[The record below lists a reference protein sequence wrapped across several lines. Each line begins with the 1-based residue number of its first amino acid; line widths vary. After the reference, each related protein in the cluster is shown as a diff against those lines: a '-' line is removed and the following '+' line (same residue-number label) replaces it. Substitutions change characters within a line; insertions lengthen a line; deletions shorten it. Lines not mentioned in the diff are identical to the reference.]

1 MAKMKAIQVSKAGG
15 DFELVEREIPEP
27 GPAQVR
33 IKVEACGV
41 CHSDSLVKEG
51 FWPGIKYPRVP
62 GHEVAG
68 VIDAIGV
75 GVSTWKEGQRVG
87 VGWHGGHCFKCDAC
101 RRGDFGLCQNE
112 KICGIAYDG
121 GYQEYMIAPEE
132 AVVALPDGISSDEA
146 APLLCAGI
154 TTFNS
159 LRNAGARSGD
169 VVAVHGLGGLGHL
182 GVQFAN
188 KMGFHTVAIAR
199 GADKAPLAKQ
209 LGADQYIDSE
219 AVNAAQE
226 LQKLGGARVILATAP
241 DSKAISSLVDGLST
255 NGKLLVVAAPGQ
267 PLEVNPI
274 PMIMG
279 RRSVQGWPSGIAPDS
294 EDTVRFSVRTGVR
307 PMIERFPLEKAAEGY
322 ERMISSKVRVR
333 VVLTMGR

>member
-1 MAKMKAIQVSKAGG
+1 
-15 DFELVEREIPEP
+15 
-27 GPAQVR
+27 
-33 IKVEACGV
+33 V

-51 FWPGIKYPRVP
+51 YWPGIKYPRVP

-68 VIDAIGV
+68 VIDATGV
-75 GVSTWKEGQRVG
+75 GATSWKQGQRVG

-132 AVVALPDGISSDEA
+132 AVVGLPDGISSEEA
-146 APLLCAGI
+146 APLLCAGV

-169 VVAVHGLGGLGHL
+169 MVAVHGMGGLGHL
-182 GVQFAN
+182 GVQFAS
-188 KMGFHTVAIAR
+188 KMGFHTIAIAR
-199 GADKAPLAKQ
+199 GADKEPLAKQ
-209 LGADQYIDSE
+209 LGADLYID
-219 AVNAAQE
+219 ADATNAAKE
-226 LQKLGGARVILATAP
+226 LQKLGGARVIMATAP
-241 DSKAISSLVDGLST
+241 DSKAISSMTDGLSP

-267 PLEVNPI
+267 ALEINPI
-274 PMIMG
+274 PLILG
-279 RRSVQGWPSGIAPDS
+279 RRSVNGWPSGIAPDS
-294 EDTVRFSVRTGVR
+294 EDTVRFSARTGVR
-307 PMIERFPLEKAAEGY
+307 PMIERFPLEKVAEGY
-322 ERMISSKVRVR
+322 ERMISSKVRFR

>member
-199 GADKAPLAKQ
+199 GADKAPLAAQ
-209 LGADQYIDSE
+209 LGADQYIDSA
-219 AVNAAQE
+219 AVNADRE

-241 DSKAISSLVDGLST
+241 DSKAISSMVDGLST

-267 PLEVNPI
+267 PLEVNPLTLI
-274 PMIMG
+274 SG

-294 EDTVRFSVRTGVR
+294 EDTLRFAARTGVR

-322 ERMISSKVRVR
+322 ERMISSKVRFR

>member
-1 MAKMKAIQVSKAGG
+1 MATMKAVQVSKAGG
-15 DFELVEREIPEP
+15 DFEIVEREIPQP
-27 GPAQVR
+27 GPLQVR
-33 IKVEACGV
+33 IKVEACGI

-51 FWPGIKYPRVP
+51 YWPGIKFPRVP

-68 VIDAIGV
+68 VIDEV
-75 GVSTWKEGQRVG
+75 GANVTIWRKGQKVG
-87 VGWHGGHCFKCDAC
+87 VGWHGGHCFECDSC
-101 RRGDFGLCQNE
+101 RRGDFGLCKKE

-121 GYQEYMIAPEE
+121 GYQEYMLAPEE
-132 AVVALPDGISSDEA
+132 AVAALPDGISADEA

-169 VVAVHGLGGLGHL
+169 LVAVHGLGGLGHL

-199 GADKAPLAKQ
+199 GAEKEALAKK
-209 LGADQYIDSE
+209 LGADQYIDS
-219 AVNAAQE
+219 AATDAARE

-241 DSKAISSLVDGLST
+241 DSKAISSMVGGLGV

-267 PLEVNPI
+267 SLDVNPLALI
-274 PMIMG
+274 QG

-294 EDTVRFSVRTGVR
+294 EDTVRFCARTGVR

-322 ERMISSKVRVR
+322 ERMISSKVRFR
-333 VVLTMGR
+333 AVLTMG